1 MLDPGSIVPG
11 VYRERDMVAYHR
23 GIIVGFPKL
32 YSLISGFSQI
42 STQDSSKYK
51 IQLRE
56 ILKTSISKKLKVLN
70 SFH

>member
-1 MLDPGSIVPG
+1 MSNLYLNNIQGLFRLDPGCIVLG
-11 VYRERDMVAYHR
+11 VYRERDIVAYHR

-51 IQLRE
+51 
-56 ILKTSISKKLKVLN
+56 KYNYGKS
-70 SFH
+70 

>member
-1 MLDPGSIVPG
+1 MFIQARSGLHCTPSVP
-11 VYRERDMVAYHR
+11 RRDTVAYHK

-56 ILKTSISKKLKVLN
+56 ILKTYT
-70 SFH
+70 